1 MRSRRIKAQHQ
12 EEQAIEAFIPTYLRR
27 FINPYHG
34 DFCYTRVFHYRLIG
48 QLMSEGFL
56 PIATEGVLLPK
67 LHENRCVV
75 RLPEALHVSRSVR
88 KKSKNFQITINH
100 AFDRVVD
107 GCKQQH
113 GDHCWLYPPLVEAFR
128 TMFNSGKIDA
138 LIMEDGRLPTG
149 RICPVR
155 LYSVEIWNASTGA
168 LAGGELGRFSFF
180 LYIYSTCL
188 CSTDELVHILFGS
201 FRETAYTIG
210 SIYTSL
216 TGFWAEESAG
226 SVQLAA
232 IGRLLCGLGF
242 SLWDLGMDMKY
253 KSKIGSHLMPRGEF
267 LEHVHQVRE
276 SRGHL
281 VLPTG
286 KTPVNAKTMIDQPQE
301 TENSTSP
308 SMMRQQPTAAH
319 QPPFDDEG
327 STSEN
332 KKQRTREISLVADTP
347 SGHSLK

>member
-1 MRSRRIKAQHQ
+1 MRSQRIKARHQ

-34 DFCYTRVFHYRLIG
+34 DFCYTRVFHYRLIA

-75 RLPEALHVSRSVR
+75 RLPEALHVSRSAR
-88 KKSKNFQITINH
+88 KKSKKFQITINH
-100 AFDRVVD
+100 AFDRVID

-128 TMFNSGKIDA
+128 TMLNSGKIESP
-138 LIMEDGRLPTG
+138 IFEDGRVPTG
-149 RICPVR
+149 RVCPVR

-168 LAGGELGRFSFF
+168 LAGGELGRLSFF
-180 LYIYSTCL
+180 LYIHSTYPYG
-188 CSTDELVHILFGS
+188 SDELAHILFGS
-201 FRETAYTIG
+201 VRETAYTIG

-253 KSKIGSHLMPRGEF
+253 KSKIGSHLMPRKQF

-286 KTPVNAKTMIDQPQE
+286 QIINAKTMIDQTQE

-308 SMMRQQPTAAH
+308 SMLRQQPTAAH

-327 STSEN
+327 STSE
-332 KKQRTREISLVADTP
+332 KKKNSETCGISLTADTQRT
-347 SGHSLK
+347 

>member
-1 MRSRRIKAQHQ
+1 MTKSQGQMRSQRRQQRHQ
-12 EEQAIEAFIPTYLRR
+12 EELAIEAFIPTYLRR
-27 FINPYHG
+27 LVIPYHG

-128 TMFNSGKIDA
+128 MLNSGKVEA
-138 LIMEDGRLPTG
+138 VVMEDGRLPTG
-149 RICPVR
+149 RVCPVR
-155 LYSVEIWNASTGA
+155 LYSVEIWN
-168 LAGGELGRFSFF
+168 
-180 LYIYSTCL
+180 
-188 CSTDELVHILFGS
+188 D
-201 FRETAYTIG
+201 
-210 SIYTSL
+210 TSL
-216 TGFWAEESAG
+216 TGFSAEDSAG

-242 SLWDLGMDMKY
+242 SLWDLGMDMHY
-253 KSKIGSHLMPRGEF
+253 KNSLGSHLMPRKQF

-276 SRGHL
+276 SRGGL

-286 KTPVNAKTMIDQPQE
+286 KTPVNAKTMIDQTQSQPVQQE
-301 TENSTSP
+301 TENSTISP
-308 SMMRQQPTAAH
+308 SMPRQPPTAI
-319 QPPFDDEG
+319 
-327 STSEN
+327 
-332 KKQRTREISLVADTP
+332 R
-347 SGHSLK
+347 